1 MRKNFP
7 SDSLVL
13 QVHSAQGRSLVGS
26 RGFSF
31 ALLAATLL
39 SGVAGG
45 QALAAEAQ
53 HSGKAVKHT
62 ARAVVPHKAAGQ
74 AAAPPASG
82 TVSVGAAH
90 GSASSSPATRSANL
104 RTVRGAVVAPGP
116 VAAEGEESVV
126 VTGTR
131 EAGGRK
137 ARESLSPIDVVSAKQ
152 LSQTGQPNLR
162 EALAQLLP
170 SLTMPTGGFD
180 SGALTDSISLRGL
193 NPNETLVLV
202 DGKRRHTTANIYADP
217 GPQQGST
224 AVDIDMIPMAAIDH
238 VEVLRDGASAQY
250 GSDAVAGVVNIIL
263 KKQDHGFHA
272 ESISG
277 ITAAKDGFQQG
288 VYLDGGA
295 KLGDRGFVHVSG
307 DFYHTDHTFRS
318 APDARTGQKNNYV
331 LGQPEQTRESVAIN
345 AGYDLT
351 NSIQLYATGTYA
363 HRHAESFQNFRL
375 GSSLAKYPGYAAI
388 YPWGYSPVE
397 TNEENDFG
405 ITVGVKGKLI
415 GWNWDLSTVYGRD
428 FDSIGLNNSANLSL
442 EKDTGRTP
450 THFDV
455 QGFNNSQWSN
465 NFDLSRKFK
474 LSGWPHAINVA
485 GGASYRYE
493 SYSIGTGSADSLYGG
508 GSDAMAGTNAG
519 NAGNFS
525 RDVVAGYV
533 DVSTNLTRHWQL
545 DLAGR
550 YEHYTDVGDTE
561 TGKVST
567 RYEVSPRLA
576 FRATISSG
584 FHAPTLAQEHY
595 SALAISPTAA
605 RGLIAVNSPGAL
617 ANGASPLKSERSTNA
632 SGGIVMEPF
641 HKLHVTVDVYQ
652 INLRDQIMPG
662 GQVYGDQARSALQMN
677 GFSLPDG
684 SGAWAPASL
693 STHWFANVASTRT
706 QGLDLTATYPTQ
718 LGDIGRIDWD
728 VAINLNRTRLSHQGT
743 DAQGNPLMNAQSVA
757 YLTTAYPRSKM
768 IFGGRF
774 TSGKWTVGVHEIR
787 YGQTTSQLTYYGGA
801 GNTNSLSSTQFREF
815 HNTPKFITNLEVT
828 YRVHP
833 RLALTLGGNN
843 MFDARPSRVPD
854 NNRYLGAPQYYMS
867 TSQLGMNGGFYYLR
881 GDVNF

>member
-1 MRKNFP
+1 MHQRFLSEGRKGMRVGKGV
-7 SDSLVL
+7 VL
-13 QVHSAQGRSLVGS
+13 RQ
-26 RGFSF
+26 RGSF
-31 ALLAATLL
+31 ASALLTATLF
-39 SGVAGG
+39 SGPVAAYAQTVQPSSGG
-45 QALAAEAQ
+45 RNTGAASEA
-53 HSGKAVKHT
+53 
-62 ARAVVPHKAAGQ
+62 AVVPHRSTRAAATPSVADPSAASTVRSVSKTA
-74 AAAPPASG
+74 AAAP
-82 TVSVGAAH
+82 VE
-90 GSASSSPATRSANL
+90 SS
-104 RTVRGAVVAPGP
+104 
-116 VAAEGEESVV
+116 GEESVI

-131 EAGGRK
+131 ETGRK
-137 ARESLSPIDVVSAKQ
+137 ARQSLSPIDVVSAKQ

-180 SGALTDSISLRGL
+180 TGALTDSISLRGL

-202 DGKRRHTTANIYADP
+202 DGKRRHTTANMYADP

-272 ESISG
+272 QSISG

-295 KLGDRGFVHVSG
+295 KLGQRGFIHVSG
-307 DFYHTDHTFRS
+307 DFFHTDHTYRS
-318 APDARTGQKNNYV
+318 APDARTGTKINNV
-331 LGQPEQTRESVAIN
+331 LGQPEQTRESVAIK
-345 AGYDLT
+345 AGYDIT
-351 NSIQLYATGTYA
+351 DNIQLYGTATYA
-363 HRHAESFQNFRL
+363 HRHAESYQNYRL
-375 GSSLAKYPGYAAI
+375 PSSLASYPGYAAL
-388 YPWGYSPVE
+388 YPYGYSPLQ
-397 TNEENDFG
+397 TMEENDYELTAG
-405 ITVGVKGKLI
+405 IKGVFK

-428 FDSIGLNNSANLSL
+428 YNDIGLKNSANTAI
-442 EKDTGRTP
+442 ERDTGRTP
-450 THFDV
+450 TRFDV

-465 NFDLSRKFK
+465 TFDLSRKFRF
-474 LSGWPHAINVA
+474 SGWPHEINVA

-493 SYSIGTGSADSLYGG
+493 SYSIGTGSPDSLYGS
-508 GSDAMAGTNAG
+508 GSDALAGTNPG
-519 NAGNFS
+519 NAGNFN

-533 DVSTNLTRHWQL
+533 DVSTHLTRHWQL

-567 RYEVSPRLA
+567 RYDVSPRLA
-576 FRATISSG
+576 FRATISNG

-605 RGLIAVNSPGAL
+605 RGLIAVNSAGAL
-617 ANGASPLKSERSTNA
+617 ANGASALKPERSTNV

-641 HKLHVTVDVYQ
+641 KKLHVTVDVYQ

-662 GQVYGDQARSALQMN
+662 GQVYGAQAASALLMN
-677 GFSLPDG
+677 GFALPEGYQSWSD
-684 SGAWAPASL
+684 ASL

-718 LGDIGRIDWD
+718 LGNIGRIDWD
-728 VAINLNRTRLSHQGT
+728 VAINLNRTRLSHQAT
-743 DAQGNPLMNAQSVA
+743 DTNGNPLLNAQSIA
-757 YLTTAYPRSKM
+757 YITTAYPRSKM

-774 TSGKWTVGVHEIR
+774 TSGKWAVAVHEIR
-787 YGQTTSQLTYYGGA
+787 YGQVTSQLTYYGGA
-801 GNTNSLSSTQFREF
+801 GNTSSLSSTNYREF
-815 HNTPKFITNLEVT
+815 QNTPKFITNLEVT
-828 YRVHP
+828 YRVNPH
-833 RLALTLGGNN
+833 LAVTLGGNN
-843 MFDARPSRVPD
+843 LFDARPSRVPD

-881 GDVNF
+881 GDISF

>member
-1 MRKNFP
+1 M
-7 SDSLVL
+7 
-13 QVHSAQGRSLVGS
+13 VGS

>member
-1 MRKNFP
+1 MRKGF
-7 SDSLVL
+7 SSETVIR
-13 QVHSAQGRSLVGS
+13 VRFAQARGPVCG
-26 RGFSF
+26 RGFSS

-39 SGVAGG
+39 SGFAGG
-45 QALAAEAQ
+45 EALAAEGTQ
-53 HSGKAVKHT
+53 SGKAVKHAARPAAQTGATRHAGTGSSALPAAERPAST
-62 ARAVVPHKAAGQ
+62 ALPASASAAGPAASSPRQ
-74 AAAPPASG
+74 VRALRDAVAAPA
-82 TVSVGAAH
+82 
-90 GSASSSPATRSANL
+90 
-104 RTVRGAVVAPGP
+104 P
-116 VAAEGEESVV
+116 VAAEGEESVI

-131 EAGGRK
+131 ETGGRK

-152 LSQTGQPNLR
+152 ISQTGQPNLR

-295 KLGDRGFVHVSG
+295 KLGNRGFVHVSG

-331 LGQPEQTRESVAIN
+331 LGQPEQTRESVAIK

-351 NSIQLYATGTYA
+351 DNIQLYGTGTYA
-363 HRHAESFQNFRL
+363 HRHAESYQNYRL
-375 GSSLAKYPGYAAI
+375 ASSLAKYPGYAAI
-388 YPWGYSPVE
+388 YPWGYSPLE
-397 TNEENDFG
+397 TLDEDDFEL
-405 ITVGVKGKLI
+405 TAGVKGKVW

-428 FDSIGLNNSANLSL
+428 FDDIGVINSANLAL

-450 THFDV
+450 TRFDV

-474 LSGWPHAINVA
+474 FSGWPHEINVA

-493 SYSIGTGSADSLYGG
+493 SYSIGTGSDDSLYGS

-519 NAGNFS
+519 NAGNFN

-533 DVSTNLTRHWQL
+533 DVSTHLTRHWQL

-576 FRATISSG
+576 FRATISNG
-584 FHAPTLAQEHY
+584 FHAPTLAQEYY

-605 RGLIAVNSPGAL
+605 RGLIGVNSPGAL
-617 ANGASPLKSERSTNA
+617 ANGASPLKPERSTNV

-641 HKLHVTVDVYQ
+641 RKLHVTVDVYQ

-662 GQVYGDQARSALQMN
+662 GQVYGEQAKKALQMN
-677 GFSLPDG
+677 GFGLPGDVDTW
-684 SGAWAPASL
+684 SASSL
-693 STHWFANVASTRT
+693 STHWFANVASTARR
-706 QGLDLTATYPTQ
+706 G
-718 LGDIGRIDWD
+718 
-728 VAINLNRTRLSHQGT
+728 
-743 DAQGNPLMNAQSVA
+743 
-757 YLTTAYPRSKM
+757 
-768 IFGGRF
+768 
-774 TSGKWTVGVHEIR
+774 WT
-787 YGQTTSQLTYYGGA
+787 
-801 GNTNSLSSTQFREF
+801 
-815 HNTPKFITNLEVT
+815 
-828 YRVHP
+828 
-833 RLALTLGGNN
+833 
-843 MFDARPSRVPD
+843 
-854 NNRYLGAPQYYMS
+854 
-867 TSQLGMNGGFYYLR
+867 
-881 GDVNF
+881 

>member
-1 MRKNFP
+1 MRKGF
-7 SDSLVL
+7 SSETIIRVR
-13 QVHSAQGRSLVGS
+13 SAQGRVPVCG
-26 RGFSF
+26 RGFSS

-39 SGVAGG
+39 SGFAGG
-45 QALAAEAQ
+45 EAFAAEEQ
-53 HSGKAVKHT
+53 PSGKAVKHT
-62 ARAVVPHKAAGQ
+62 AQAVPHKTTGQAVRPAAVHPVSGTAAAGTT
-74 AAAPPASG
+74 AAPATLTPQQVRTLRG
-82 TVSVGAAH
+82 SVA
-90 GSASSSPATRSANL
+90 
-104 RTVRGAVVAPGP
+104 APGP
-116 VAAEGEESVV
+116 VAAEGEESVI

-131 EAGGRK
+131 ETGGRK

-152 LSQTGQPNLR
+152 LNQTGQPNLR

-295 KLGDRGFVHVSG
+295 QLGSRGFVHVSG

-331 LGQPEQTRESVAIN
+331 LGQPEQTRESVAIK

-351 NSIQLYATGTYA
+351 DSIQLYGTGTYA
-363 HRHAESFQNFRL
+363 HRHAESYQNYRL
-375 GSSLAKYPGYAAI
+375 ASSLASYPGYAAI
-388 YPWGYSPVE
+388 YPNGYSPLE
-397 TNEENDFG
+397 TIEENDFEL
-405 ITVGVKGKLI
+405 TAGVKGKLA

-428 FDSIGLNNSANLSL
+428 FDNIGLTNSANLAI

-450 THFDV
+450 TNFDV

-474 LSGWPHAINVA
+474 FSGWPHEINVA

-493 SYSIGTGSADSLYGG
+493 SYSIGTGDADSLYGS
-508 GSDAMAGTNAG
+508 GSDAMAGTNPG

-525 RDVVAGYV
+525 RDVVAGYI
-533 DVSTNLTRHWQL
+533 DVSTHLTRHWQL

-576 FRATISSG
+576 FRATISNG

-617 ANGASPLKSERSTNA
+617 ANGSSPLKPERSTNV

-641 HKLHVTVDVYQ
+641 RKLHVTVDVYQ

-662 GQVYGDQARSALQMN
+662 GQVYGAQAASALTMN
-677 GFSLPDG
+677 GFSLPSDVNTW
-684 SGAWAPASL
+684 SASSL

-718 LGDIGRIDWD
+718 LGNVGRIDWD

-743 DAQGNPLMNAQSVA
+743 DAQGNPLMNAQSIA

-801 GNTNSLSSTQFREF
+801 GNTSSLSSTNFLQF

-833 RLALTLGGNN
+833 RLSLTLGGNN
-843 MFDARPSRVPD
+843 LFDARPSRVPD

-881 GDVNF
+881 GDINF